1 MVQLNELMGNRK
13 LWDVFQLLLNNPST
27 TFTYTQLRQK
37 TKLAKATLTKWLL
50 FLVHFE
56 LVNLQTLG
64 RNKLYQV
71 NAKHSLVHQFK
82 KLNTL
87 IQLEPLT
94 KYFHK
99 KSLSVY
105 MFGSAA
111 RGEDTEESDIDL
123 LILGKIYK
131 EEVMGEV
138 QRTSKK
144 IRKKISLQIFS
155 LQQWAEAAQK
165 DKTFYERVE
174 KDKVILQ

>member
-1 MVQLNELMGNRK
+1 MGNRK
-13 LWDVFQLLLNNPST
+13 LWITFQLLLDNPST
-27 TFTYTQLRQK
+27 TFSYGQLRQK

-56 LVNLQTLG
+56 LIHLQILG
-64 RNKLYQV
+64 KNKQYQL
-71 NAKHSLVHQFK
+71 NANHSLVHQFK

-94 KYFHK
+94 KYFRK
-99 KSLSVY
+99 KNVAAYL
-105 MFGSAA
+105 FGSAA

-131 EEVMGEV
+131 EEIISEV
-138 QRTSKK
+138 ERVSKK
-144 IRKKISLQIFS
+144 IGKEIRLQVFS
-155 LQQWAEAAQK
+155 LQQWVEAAQK
-165 DKTFYERVE
+165 DKAFYERVE